1 MSYSFSFLIFIYCV
15 CVSDNMRNCREK
27 KCCMCNL
34 VLDYFRVEL
43 ILLSFNEVIY
53 FKKKSRIYLI
63 LFQIYHEFNQL
74 HLGVDEIKTQARM
87 DVFLKCCQEIV
98 NIEDKGECVSSFFFL
113 FCHLEPNLC
122 FHTVFVLL

>member
-1 MSYSFSFLIFIYCV
+1 
-15 CVSDNMRNCREK
+15 MRNCREK

-43 ILLSFNEVIY
+43 ILLSFNEVI
-53 FKKKSRIYLI
+53 FFFLKSRIYLI

-98 NIEDKGECVSSFFFL
+98 NIEDKGECVSSFFFPFL
-113 FCHLEPNLC
+113 SPGTKLVFSHSLC
-122 FHTVFVLL
+122 ITLIFQYFI